1 MKGRVTKWFD
11 NKGYGFIN
19 GEDGKSYFMHISQ
32 VMSPGKIYRNMLV
45 DFTPNENKK
54 GLNALSIKFDEQEKH
69 NRIIKIGDY
78 RFVLS
83 NIKEYGTDY
92 DEAYFRYER
101 EIVDN
106 ATNRFEELVGIFNGE
121 STSIYTQLGT
131 PGRPMLSWSPEEH
144 RPIDTKNIPYLWIK
158 TYQGEYY
165 RFFDYSCLDKEKDR
179 YEITDKSYDIRHILD
194 ELDKAKS

>member
-32 VMSPGKIYRNMLV
+32 VMSPGEIYRNMLV

-69 NRIIKIGDY
+69 SRIIKIGDH

-83 NIKEYGTDY
+83 NIKEYGIDY
-92 DEAYFRYER
+92 ATAYFKYER
-101 EIVDN
+101 TIVDN

-121 STSIYTQLGT
+121 GTSIYKQIAT
-131 PGRPMLSWSPEEH
+131 PGTSSLDWSLENTHKDE
-144 RPIDTKNIPYLWIK
+144 KNIPYLWIK

-165 RFFDYSCLDKEKDR
+165 RFFDYSCLDKEKNR
-179 YEITDKSYDIRHILD
+179 YITYESYDIRHILD

>member
-32 VMSPGKIYRNMLV
+32 VMSPGEIYRNMLV

-69 NRIIKIGDY
+69 NRIIKIGDH

-92 DEAYFRYER
+92 AAAYFKYER
-101 EIVDN
+101 TIVDN
-106 ATNRFEELVGIFNGE
+106 ATNLFEELVGIFNDEG
-121 STSIYTQLGT
+121 TKIYTQEGISS
-131 PGRPMLSWSPEEH
+131 GSISILSWSDDED
-144 RPIDTKNIPYLWIK
+144 RKSIPYLWIK

-165 RFFDYSCLDKEKDR
+165 RFFDYSCLDKEKNR
-179 YEITDKSYDIRHILD
+179 YEITEKSYDIRHILD

>member
-32 VMSPGKIYRNMLV
+32 VMSPGEIYRNMLV

-69 NRIIKIGDY
+69 NRIIKIGDH

-92 DEAYFRYER
+92 AAAYFKHER
-101 EIVDN
+101 TIVDN
-106 ATNRFEELVGIFNGE
+106 ATNLFEELVGIFNDEG
-121 STSIYTQLGT
+121 TKIYTQEGISS
-131 PGRPMLSWSPEEH
+131 GSISILSWSDDE
-144 RPIDTKNIPYLWIK
+144 DTKSIPYLWIK

-165 RFFDYSCLDKEKDR
+165 RFFDYSCLDKEKNR
-179 YEITDKSYDIRHILD
+179 YEITEKSYDIRHILD

>member
-32 VMSPGKIYRNMLV
+32 VMSPGEIYRNMLV

-69 NRIIKIGDY
+69 NRIIKIGDH

-92 DEAYFRYER
+92 AAAYFKHER
-101 EIVDN
+101 TIVDN
-106 ATNRFEELVGIFNGE
+106 ATNLFEELVGIFNDEG
-121 STSIYTQLGT
+121 TKIYTQEGISS
-131 PGRPMLSWSPEEH
+131 GSISILSWSDDED
-144 RPIDTKNIPYLWIK
+144 RKSIPYLWIK

-165 RFFDYSCLDKEKDR
+165 RFFDYSCLDKEKNR
-179 YEITDKSYDIRHILD
+179 YEITEKSYDIRHILD